1 MLSMKRWSKKPGDS
15 AAQDGSPGTDLLAI
29 EREIRFSPV
38 MRIFTRWTPERDE
51 ELKRHKTAGLTAR
64 EIAVLLNTTPYA
76 IRGRAGKLRLSSHLG
91 GWQRRYGGFWT
102 PERDEEL
109 KRHEAAGLS
118 AAKIAAQLGT
128 TRGAVLGRS
137 NRLRG
142 KVFKS
147 DLERRPRRRS
157 PASEQPSGTP
167 INSPDVQPD
176 LFGDNF
182 ACASCR

>member
-1 MLSMKRWSKKPGDS
+1 MLSMKPVVKKAWG
-15 AAQDGSPGTDLLAI
+15 QRRTRRLTRYGLIGN
-29 EREIRFSPV
+29 RMRIRFSPV

-76 IRGRAGKLRLSSHLG
+76 IRGRLGKLGLISPSMAT
-91 GWQRRYGGFWT
+91 YGFWT